1 MKKFL
6 LILCVFI
13 TSFCTAQTDSL
24 SLYKKGYEQARE
36 LNKQYKFKIEACET
50 VVLELE
56 AQVADLQ
63 EIQTT
68 HQSILRID
76 SLQLNY
82 KNEQIRLL
90 TDNLNI
96 YQKQFNKRDKFWNK
110 PWFGAVLGSIGT
122 IAIIHVIDYSLP
134 Q

>member
-1 MKKFL
+1 MKKIL
-6 LILCVFI
+6 LILCVFVS
-13 TSFCTAQTDSL
+13 SFCFAQTDSL
-24 SLYKKGYEQARE
+24 SLYKKGYEQARD
-36 LNKQYKFKIEACET
+36 LNRQYKLKIETCET
-50 VVLELE
+50 LFYEME
-56 AQVADLQ
+56 AQVKDLQ
-63 EIQTT
+63 EIQKT
-68 HQSILRID
+68 HESILRMD

>member
-1 MKKFL
+1 MKKIL
-6 LILCVFI
+6 LILSILI
-13 TSFCTAQTDSL
+13 TFSCTAQTDSL
-24 SLYKKGYEQARE
+24 ELFKQGYIKARE
-36 LNKQYKFKIEACET
+36 LNKQYKFKVEACET

-82 KNEQIRLL
+82 KDEQIRLL

-96 YQKQFNKRDKFWNK
+96 YQKQFSKRDKFWNK

>member
-1 MKKFL
+1 MK
-6 LILCVFI
+6 I
-13 TSFCTAQTDSL
+13 
-24 SLYKKGYEQARE
+24 
-36 LNKQYKFKIEACET
+36 YKFKIETCET

-63 EIQTT
+63 EIQLT

-82 KNEQIRLL
+82 KDEQIRLL

-96 YQKQFNKRDKFWNK
+96 YQKQFSKRDKFWNK

-134 Q
+134 R